1 MFITKWH
8 TFRLLNNK
16 VSLQANKNSIQ
27 PLLRLSNIR
36 TFNAN
41 NLAQEIR
48 FIISFIKK
56 NDRADV
62 TTVCWHNFL
71 CIHGQKTQNYYYPVK
86 TAEKKN
92 SLGRPENNSLLK
104 KTALLY

>member
-48 FIISFIKK
+48 FIISFIKIMTEQMLRRFVGTISFVFMDK
-56 NDRADV
+56 KHR
-62 TTVCWHNFL
+62 
-71 CIHGQKTQNYYYPVK
+71 IIITQ
-86 TAEKKN
+86 
-92 SLGRPENNSLLK
+92 
-104 KTALLY
+104 